1 MKLWKLAFVLTL
13 CLSLFA
19 CGNTPAEKTAEPPV
33 TAAAD
38 PGETPSAPA
47 DSTLS
52 LDPDEEPTVL
62 TCRIVDARR
71 TGLSFW
77 RSWTKGS
84 MGEPGST
91 GLP

>member
-52 LDPDEEPTVL
+52 LDPDEEPSPAASWT
-62 TCRIVDARR
+62 ARR